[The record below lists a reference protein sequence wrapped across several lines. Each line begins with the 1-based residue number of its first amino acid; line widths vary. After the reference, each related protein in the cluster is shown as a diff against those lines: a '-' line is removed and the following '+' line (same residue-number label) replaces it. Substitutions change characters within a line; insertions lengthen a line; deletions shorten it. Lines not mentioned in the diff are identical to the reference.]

1 MRVLFVGAG
10 AVGGYFGGRLA
21 EKGADVTFLV
31 RERRQQ
37 QLEANGLV
45 IRSVKGDTRLSIQ
58 SLVAGDQ
65 AKPFDLVILTTKAY
79 HLNEVIPNIHPYVGE
94 NTTILPLLNGIAHFD
109 ILKQNFGADRVIGGL
124 CFIESTLNSLGEV
137 EHYSSNHRIIYGE
150 FDGQKSNRIGAI
162 EELFQGANLD
172 SIASENINND
182 IWKKYIFISAMAG
195 MTCLTRS
202 SIGPILESP
211 NGIENY
217 ERLLHEI
224 CAIGKSQE
232 PTLDHD
238 VWEKTMGRVRT
249 LGGAMKSSML
259 RDMEK
264 GSPIETDHFHG
275 TLLRLAPKDLD
286 VPMLKTIYST
296 LSIYQSTQAAK

>member
-21 EKGADVTFLV
+21 EKKADVTFLV
-31 RERRQQ
+31 RKKRKQ
-37 QLEANGLV
+37 QLDTKGLV
-45 IRSVKGDTRLSIQ
+45 IHSVKGDTHLSVQ
-58 SLVAGDQ
+58 SIVAGEST
-65 AKPFDLVILTTKAY
+65 KPFDLIVLTTKAY
-79 HLNEVIPNIHPYVGE
+79 HLNEVLPSIHPYVGE

-137 EHYSSNHRIIYGE
+137 EHYSPNHRIIYGE

-162 EELFQGANLD
+162 EALFQDANLSAISSD
-172 SIASENINND
+172 NINNE

-202 SIGPILESP
+202 SMGPILESP
-211 NGIENY
+211 HGIENY

-224 CAIGKSQE
+224 CTIAKSQE
-232 PTLDHD
+232 PTLDND
-238 VWEKTMGRVRT
+238 VWEKTMERVRT

-264 GSPIETDHFHG
+264 GHPIETDHFHG
-275 TLLRLAPKDLD
+275 TLLRLAPKDLE